1 MPKVMYFI
9 LHSDGEEPARDLLL
23 SALLYQEK
31 LHNQIWIYD
40 SGHWSKNKKLWSDVQ
55 NSSWDDVVMKDNC
68 KEVLKKDIYGF
79 FDMEELYKKL
89 SIPWKV
95 RRPTALIVDR
105 VVMSIPAWS
114 DLVRPSRCVLWL

>member
-1 MPKVMYFI
+1 MHFI

-40 SGHWSKNKKLWSDVQ
+40 SGHWSKSKKLWSDVQ

-105 VVMSIPAWS
+105 VLMSIPAWS
-114 DLVRPSRCVLWL
+114 DPVRPSRCVL